1 MPTFVATL
9 ISNHITVSIFGLDPA
24 LGFSV
29 TSGVPLEYFP
39 VLFMVGVIMGLCGVL
54 FCRMI
59 FVFKKF
65 LSGLNASV
73 LEISPHLCDCGRH
86 RL

>member
-1 MPTFVATL
+1 MATL
-9 ISNHITVSIFGLDPA
+9 ISNYITVSIFGLDPA

-39 VLFMVGVIMGLCGVL
+39 VLLMVGVIMGLCGVL

-59 FVFKKF
+59 FGFKKF
-65 LSGLNASV
+65 FEWLKCFEIFETSPSPFVTVAS
-73 LEISPHLCDCGRH
+73 H
-86 RL
+86 RI